1 MKKNNYWQE
10 REKNHALSKRQTDLE
25 RQREIE
31 RMYKQSIDNIEN
43 EIHRLYSRYG
53 AVEGLSMQEAI
64 KRIERADMDYLSR
77 KAERYVKDKDF
88 SPQANREMKLYN
100 LSMQINRLEYLKE
113 LIRLEVIALYD
124 LEQHYFISKLNED
137 ALDEYIR
144 QMAITGHHVP
154 TNKLDI
160 HSLVNQSFKGAT
172 FSERIWGIQQ
182 KQLINTLENELI
194 RGVSQGVNP
203 KELARNLRK
212 VIESD
217 VANSERLLRTESAR
231 VMTEVQ
237 KDMHIRNGYEL
248 YEYIAEPTACELC
261 AELDGEIFIVKE
273 MEIGIN
279 APPIHPNCRCST
291 AAHYEDKK

>member
-10 REKNHALSKRQTDLE
+10 REKKHALSKRQTDLE

-53 AVEGLSMQEAI
+53 AVKGLSMQEAI
-64 KRIERADMDYLSR
+64 KRVERADMDYLTR
-77 KAERYVKDKDF
+77 KAERYVKEKNF

-124 LEQHYFISKLNED
+124 LEQHFFMSKLNED
-137 ALDEYIR
+137 ALEEYKR
-144 QMAITGHHVP
+144 QMTITGHHVP
-154 TNKLDI
+154 TNKLDV
-160 HSLVNQSFKGAT
+160 HSIVNQPFKGAT

-248 YEYIAEPTACELC
+248 YEYIAEPTACEFC
-261 AELDGEIFIVKE
+261 AELDGEIFLVKE

-291 AAHYEDKK
+291 AAHYEDK

>member
-1 MKKNNYWQE
+1 
-10 REKNHALSKRQTDLE
+10 
-25 RQREIE
+25 
-31 RMYKQSIDNIEN
+31 
-43 EIHRLYSRYG
+43 
-53 AVEGLSMQEAI
+53 
-64 KRIERADMDYLSR
+64 
-77 KAERYVKDKDF
+77 
-88 SPQANREMKLYN
+88 
-100 LSMQINRLEYLKE
+100 
-113 LIRLEVIALYD
+113 IRLEVIALYD

-137 ALDEYIR
+137 ALEEYKR

-154 TNKLDI
+154 TNKLDV
-160 HSLVNQSFKGAT
+160 HSLVNQSFKGPT

-182 KQLINTLENELI
+182 KQLMYSLENELI
-194 RGVSQGVNP
+194 RGLSQAVNH
-203 KELARNLRK
+203 KQLARNLRI

-217 VANSERLLRTESAR
+217 VANTDRISKTERVI

-261 AELDGEIFIVKE
+261 AKLDGEVFLVKE

-291 AAHYEDKK
+291 AAHYEDE